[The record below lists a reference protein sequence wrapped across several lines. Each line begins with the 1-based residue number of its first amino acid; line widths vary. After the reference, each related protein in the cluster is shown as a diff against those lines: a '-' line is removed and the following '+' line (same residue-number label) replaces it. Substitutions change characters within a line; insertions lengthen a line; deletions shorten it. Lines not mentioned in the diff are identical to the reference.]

1 MLTIDEARS
10 ALKKGKIIV
19 YPTDTV
25 WGMGCNPFD
34 QESVNKLF
42 NIKGKK
48 ENGVSILVN
57 NVNLISEYCITNKTQ
72 KDIIEKLFPG
82 PVTVILKSKVEFA
95 KGVTRNGNI
104 AIRIPKNNTS
114 VSLAKKNPIIT
125 TSANIHG
132 ENIAKDLN
140 EAKKIF
146 GNSCIYLD
154 GEKPHG
160 VESTIIDL
168 TKDTPKIVR
177 IGALYGSTLENIIGH
192 W

>member
-25 WGMGCNPFD
+25 WGIGCNPFD
-34 QESVNKLF
+34 QESVNNLF

-82 PVTVILKSKVEFA
+82 PVTAILKSKVEFA

-154 GEKPHG
+154 GEKPSG

-192 W
+192 

>member
-25 WGMGCNPFD
+25 WGIGCNPFD
-34 QESVNKLF
+34 QESVNNLF

-82 PVTVILKSKVEFA
+82 PVTAILKSKVEFA

-154 GEKPHG
+154 GEKPNG
-160 VESTIIDL
+160 IESTIIDL

-192 W
+192 

>member
-25 WGMGCNPFD
+25 WGIGCNPFD
-34 QESVNKLF
+34 QESVDNLF
-42 NIKGKK
+42 KIKGKK
-48 ENGVSILVN
+48 ENGVSILLN
-57 NVNLISEYCITNKTQ
+57 NVNLIYEYCIISKKQ

-82 PVTVILKSKVEFA
+82 PVTAILKSKVEFA
-95 KGVTRNGNI
+95 EGVTRNGNI

-114 VSLAKKNPIIT
+114 ISLAKKNPIIT

-154 GEKPHG
+154 GEKPNG

-168 TKDTPKIVR
+168 TNDTPKIVR
-177 IGALYGSTLENIIGH
+177 IGALYGNTLENIIGH
-192 W
+192 

>member
-25 WGMGCNPFD
+25 WGIGCNPFD

-48 ENGVSILVN
+48 ENGISILVN

-82 PVTVILKSKVEFA
+82 PVTAILKSKVEFA

-132 ENIAKDLN
+132 ENIAKNLN

-154 GEKPHG
+154 GEKPSG

-177 IGALYGSTLENIIGH
+177 IGALYGNTLENIIGH
-192 W
+192 

>member
-10 ALKKGKIIV
+10 ALKKGKIII

-25 WGMGCNPFD
+25 WGIGCNPFD
-34 QESVNKLF
+34 QESVDNLF
-42 NIKGKK
+42 HLKGKK

-57 NVNLISEYCITNKTQ
+57 NLNLISEYCITNTKQ
-72 KDIIEKLFPG
+72 EGIIEKLFPG

-95 KGVTRNGNI
+95 QGVTRNGNI
-104 AIRIPKNNTS
+104 AIRIPKNKTCI
-114 VSLAKKNPIIT
+114 SLAKENPIIT

-132 ENIAKDLN
+132 GNIAKDLK

-154 GEKPHG
+154 GEKPVG
-160 VESTIIDL
+160 IESTIIEL
-168 TKDTPKIVR
+168 TNDTPKIVR
-177 IGALYGSTLENIIGH
+177 IGALYGNTLEKIIGH
-192 W
+192 

>member
-1 MLTIDEARS
+1 MLTIDEARN

-25 WGMGCNPFD
+25 WGIGCNPFD
-34 QESVNKLF
+34 QKAVNNLF
-42 NIKGKK
+42 KIKGKK

-57 NVNLISEYCITNKTQ
+57 NKDLISEYCVMNAKQ
-72 KDIIEKLFPG
+72 EDIIEKLFPG
-82 PVTVILKSKVEFA
+82 SVTAILKSKVKFA
-95 KGVTRNGNI
+95 EGVTRNGNI

-114 VSLAKKNPIIT
+114 ISLVKYGPIIT

-132 ENIAKDLN
+132 ENIAKNLN

-146 GNSCIYLD
+146 GNSCIYLH
-154 GEKPHG
+154 GEKPTG
-160 VESTIIDL
+160 IESTIIDL

-177 IGALYGSTLENIIGH
+177 IGALYGNSLEDIIGH
-192 W
+192 

>member
-1 MLTIDEARS
+1 MLNIDEARN

-25 WGMGCNPFD
+25 WGIGCNPFD
-34 QESVNKLF
+34 QESVNNLF
-42 NIKGKK
+42 KIKGKK
-48 ENGVSILVN
+48 ENGMSILVN
-57 NVNLISEYCITNKTQ
+57 NVNLISEYCIINKKQ
-72 KDIIEKLFPG
+72 KDIVEKLFPG
-82 PVTVILKSKVEFA
+82 PFTAILKSKVEFA
-95 KGVTRNGNI
+95 EGVTRNGNI

-114 VSLAKKNPIIT
+114 ISLAKKNPIIT

-154 GEKPHG
+154 GEKPNG

-168 TKDTPKIVR
+168 TNETPKIVR
-177 IGALYGSTLENIIGH
+177 IGALYGNTLENIIGH
-192 W
+192 

>member
-25 WGMGCNPFD
+25 WGIGCDPFD
-34 QESVNKLF
+34 QESVNNLF

-72 KDIIEKLFPG
+72 KGIIEKLFPG
-82 PVTVILKSKVEFA
+82 PVTAILKSKVEFA

-132 ENIAKDLN
+132 ENIAKNLN

-154 GEKPHG
+154 GEKPSG

-192 W
+192 

>member
-25 WGMGCNPFD
+25 WGIGCNPFD
-34 QESVNKLF
+34 QESVDNLF
-42 NIKGKK
+42 KIKGKK
-48 ENGVSILVN
+48 ENGMSILLN
-57 NVNLISEYCITNKTQ
+57 NVNLIYEYCITNKKQ
-72 KDIIEKLFPG
+72 KGIIEKIFPG
-82 PVTVILKSKVEFA
+82 PVTVILKSMVEFA
-95 KGVTRNGNI
+95 EGVTRNGNV

-114 VSLAKKNPIIT
+114 ISLAKKNPIIT

-140 EAKKIF
+140 EAKEIF

-154 GEKPHG
+154 GEKPNG

-168 TKDTPKIVR
+168 TNDAPKIVR
-177 IGALYGSTLENIIGH
+177 IGALYGNTLENIIGH
-192 W
+192 

>member
-25 WGMGCNPFD
+25 WGIGCNPFD
-34 QESVNKLF
+34 QESVNNLF

-48 ENGVSILVN
+48 ENGISILVN

-82 PVTVILKSKVEFA
+82 PVTAILKSKVEFA

-114 VSLAKKNPIIT
+114 ISLAKNNPIIT

-132 ENIAKDLN
+132 ENIAKNLN

-154 GEKPHG
+154 GEKPSG
-160 VESTIIDL
+160 IESTIIDL

-192 W
+192 

>member
-25 WGMGCNPFD
+25 WGIGCNPFD
-34 QESVNKLF
+34 QESVNNLF

-82 PVTVILKSKVEFA
+82 PVTAILKSKVEFA

-114 VSLAKKNPIIT
+114 ISLAKKNPIIT
-125 TSANIHG
+125 TSANLHG

-154 GEKPHG
+154 GEKPDG

-192 W
+192 

>member
-1 MLTIDEARS
+1 MLSIGEARN

-25 WGMGCNPFD
+25 WGIGCNPFD
-34 QESVNKLF
+34 QEAVNNLFKL
-42 NIKGKK
+42 KGKK
-48 ENGVSILVN
+48 EKGVSILVN
-57 NVNLISEYCITNKTQ
+57 NVNLISEYCITNKKQ

-82 PVTVILKSKVEFA
+82 PFTAILKSKVEFA
-95 KGVTRNGNI
+95 EGVTRNGNI
-104 AIRIPKNNTS
+104 AIRIPKNKTPI
-114 VSLAKKNPIIT
+114 SLTKNNPIIT
-125 TSANIHG
+125 TSAHIHG
-132 ENIAKDLN
+132 ENIAENLN

-154 GEKPHG
+154 GEKPAG

-177 IGALYGSTLENIIGH
+177 IGALYGNTLENIIEH
-192 W
+192 

>member
-10 ALKKGKIIV
+10 ALKKGKIII

-25 WGMGCNPFD
+25 WGIGCNPFD
-34 QESVNKLF
+34 QESVDNLF
-42 NIKGKK
+42 HLKGKK

-57 NVNLISEYCITNKTQ
+57 NLNLISEYCITNTKQ
-72 KDIIEKLFPG
+72 EGIIEKLFPG

-95 KGVTRNGNI
+95 QGVTRNGNI
-104 AIRIPKNNTS
+104 AIRIPKNKTCI
-114 VSLAKKNPIIT
+114 SLAKKNPIIT

-154 GEKPHG
+154 GEKPVG
-160 VESTIIDL
+160 IESTIIDL
-168 TKDTPKIVR
+168 TNDLSLIH
-177 IGALYGSTLENIIGH
+177 I
-192 W
+192 

>member
-25 WGMGCNPFD
+25 WGIGCNPFD
-34 QESVNKLF
+34 QESVNNLF

-82 PVTVILKSKVEFA
+82 PVTAILKSKVEFA

-132 ENIAKDLN
+132 ESIAKDLN

-154 GEKPHG
+154 GEKPSG

-177 IGALYGSTLENIIGH
+177 IGALYGSTLENIIEY
-192 W
+192 

>member
-25 WGMGCNPFD
+25 WGIGCNPFD
-34 QESVNKLF
+34 QESVDNLF
-42 NIKGKK
+42 KIKGKK
-48 ENGVSILVN
+48 ENGVSILLN
-57 NVNLISEYCITNKTQ
+57 NVNLIYEYCIISKKQ

-82 PVTVILKSKVEFA
+82 PVTAILKSKVEFA
-95 KGVTRNGNI
+95 EGVTRNGNI

-114 VSLAKKNPIIT
+114 ISLAKKNPIIT

-132 ENIAKDLN
+132 ENIAKNLN

-154 GEKPHG
+154 GEKPNG
-160 VESTIIDL
+160 VESTIINL
-168 TKDTPKIVR
+168 TNDTPKIVR
-177 IGALYGSTLENIIGH
+177 IGALYGNTLENIIGH
-192 W
+192 

>member
-25 WGMGCNPFD
+25 WGKGCDPFD
-34 QESVNKLF
+34 QESVNNLF

-82 PVTVILKSKVEFA
+82 PVTAILKSKVEFA

-154 GEKPHG
+154 GEKPAG

-177 IGALYGSTLENIIGH
+177 IGALYGNTLENIIGH
-192 W
+192 